1 MEKMLIIE
9 CLGRRGRIKMYGKDN
24 DNRSMEMRW
33 IKMYGE
39 DEDKDVEKR
48 MIIENIEITKIKKI

>member
-1 MEKMLIIE
+1 MMH
-9 CLGRRGRIKMYGKDN
+9 GKDN

-48 MIIENIEITKIKKI
+48 MIIESIERTKIKKI